1 MTKKAKLKAKRKKAL
16 KRATQYSLL
25 GLAIGAG
32 VGTSLFMMVVSVTPT
47 ISSKQVADAVRAQA
61 VRGSAIN
68 LAIQSSNPSAPSPV
82 ALTNTAQP
90 ATGQLQFFPLTF
102 EQLAGF
108 RFIITDQLL
117 DSTKDPRAA
126 STRTI
131 DQIPFTIKA
140 LDDHGVSVKG
150 YMLPMKFN
158 GSLATDFLLM
168 RNQSMCCYGL
178 APNITEWIN
187 VHMAGKGVKP
197 IVDQPIT
204 VCGTFHV
211 GEVREN
217 GDLVGIYRL
226 DGQKLTRD

>member
-1 MTKKAKLKAKRKKAL
+1 MTKKAKLKARRKKAL

-47 ISSKQVADAVRAQA
+47 ISSKQLADAVRSQA
-61 VRGSAIN
+61 VHDAVIN
-68 LAIQSSNPSAPSPV
+68 PAPQSSNPPPGLASDS
-82 ALTNTAQP
+82 LTIPPFTNKD
-90 ATGQLQFFPLTF
+90 GFFPVGF

-108 RFIITDQLL
+108 RFAVTDRIMDPARNSQVTL
-117 DSTKDPRAA
+117 DGATN
-126 STRTI
+126 
-131 DQIPFTIKA
+131 QIPAAIRA
-140 LDDHGVSVKG
+140 LNDHPVSVKG
-150 YMLPMKFN
+150 FMLPMQFN

-168 RNQSMCCYGL
+168 RNQNLCCYGMF
-178 APNITEWIN
+178 PKITEWVN

-197 IVDQPIT
+197 IVDQPVTIS
-204 VCGTFHV
+204 GTFHV

-217 GDLVGIYRL
+217 GNLVGIYRL

>member
-1 MTKKAKLKAKRKKAL
+1 MTKRAKLKARRKKTL

-47 ISSKQVADAVRAQA
+47 ISSKQIADAVRSQA

-68 LAIQSSNPSAPSPV
+68 PAARASNPPLASA
-82 ALTNTAQP
+82 AAFTNTIPPSTDQ
-90 ATGQLQFFPLTF
+90 QQFFPVSF

-108 RFIITDQLL
+108 RFIITDQIL
-117 DSTKDPRAA
+117 DPTKDPRAA

-131 DQIPFTIKA
+131 EQIPFTIKA
-140 LDDHGVSVKG
+140 LDDRGVSVKG

-158 GSLATDFLLM
+158 GPLATDFLLM

-178 APNITEWIN
+178 APNITEWVN
-187 VHMAGKGVKP
+187 VHMAGKGIKP

-204 VCGTFHV
+204 VSGTFHV

-217 GDLVGIYRL
+217 GDLVGIYQL
-226 DGQKLTRD
+226 DGQKLTRN